1 MAGIMSYPGDE
12 TFSWQEQM
20 WHVVDWL
27 LVQDVEKVPDSLLA
41 EFLVPVH
48 EDNFPAS
55 IAARLQLR
63 QLRVWLRDLKT
74 KGEDHAGD
82 VAEDL
87 LDGLLDLSEDT
98 SRDGEYPLRTLS
110 RKALKPPRA
119 LLKMVKK
126 RKASLEDLAT
136 GVDKYVEK
144 AGESSG
150 VGGGGVGE
158 REETDLRLRLRL
170 LVFPLSAV
178 VVLARRERVRTVLD
192 LQGRQERQ
200 DCGRRTHRGG

>member
-1 MAGIMSYPGDE
+1 LAGIMSYPGDE
-12 TFSWQEQM
+12 TFSWQDQM

-27 LVQDVEKVPDSLLA
+27 LVQDVKKVPDSLLA
-41 EFLVPVH
+41 EFLLKVDEDAFPV
-48 EDNFPAS
+48 S

-63 QLRVWLRDLKT
+63 QLRAWLRDLKT
-74 KGEDHAGD
+74 KGEDHVRD
-82 VAEDL
+82 EAEDL
-87 LDGLLDLSEDT
+87 LDGLLELSEDN
-98 SRDGEYPLRTLS
+98 SRDGEYPKRTAS
-110 RKALKPPRA
+110 RKALRPPRA

-158 REETDLRLRLRL
+158 REETDLRFGL

-192 LQGRQERQ
+192 LHGRQERQ
-200 DCGRRTHRGG
+200 DCGRRAHRGG